1 LSEKPKELDDKRD
14 RVEDGFKNKL
24 TDQENNNIKS
34 IQAEGNN
41 LLIMSPKNMKKRIE
55 IMDFEK
61 VEKESNEKERKM
73 W

>member
-1 LSEKPKELDDKRD
+1 
-14 RVEDGFKNKL
+14 
-24 TDQENNNIKS
+24 
-34 IQAEGNN
+34 
-41 LLIMSPKNMKKRIE
+41 MSPKNMKKRIE

>member
-1 LSEKPKELDDKRD
+1 MAEKPKELDDKRD

-24 TDQENNNIKS
+24 TDQDNNNIKS

>member
-1 LSEKPKELDDKRD
+1 MAEKPKELDDKRD
-14 RVEDGFKNKL
+14 HGEDGFKNKL
-24 TDQENNNIKS
+24 TDQDNNNIKS